1 MSTHNSVFHMPYFVS
16 MGITA
21 LVLGAVQLAIIPA
34 TTAWLEDATKKQCLA
49 HAWPAANTATM
60 LNWCEHNGY
69 DTKHGLAGY
78 AFRAVTAK

>member
-1 MSTHNSVFHMPYFVS
+1 MSTHNSVFSMPYFVS
-16 MGITA
+16 MGITT

-49 HAWPAANTATM
+49 HAWPADAHDIHIE
-60 LNWCEHNGY
+60 WCEHNGY